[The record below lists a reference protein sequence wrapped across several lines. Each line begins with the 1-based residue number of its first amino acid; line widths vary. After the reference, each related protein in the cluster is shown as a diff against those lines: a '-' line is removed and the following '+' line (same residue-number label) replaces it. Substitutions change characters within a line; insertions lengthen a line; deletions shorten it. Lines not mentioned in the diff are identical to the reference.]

1 MTGQPYGYENIPYY
15 RLDHVEMIFLTADEA
30 EMFIRTT
37 MKCVRGLV
45 REYEALDKYSEETTE
60 LI

>member
-37 MKCVRGLV
+37 KKCVRGLV
-45 REYEALDKYSEETTE
+45 REYEALDKYS
-60 LI
+60 